1 MKVGHFYHR
10 VVNTT
15 AIPGVTNVYNAARRH
30 TIALGSYPAGT
41 TFIGKIEGIIVQC
54 SAAHADVNDLTIRIT
69 IDAAGDEAL
78 IPDTTNTMDVGI
90 TAATDKTASYQAGWV
105 CGVTG
110 IDTVYVWYKH
120 EDAAQTAQI
129 DSIAITWSE

>member
-1 MKVGHFYHR
+1 MKVGNFYHR

-15 AIPGVTNVYNAARRH
+15 AIPGVTNAYAAARRH
-30 TIALGSYPAGT
+30 TISLGSYPAGT

-54 SAAHADVNDLTIRIT
+54 SAVGGNVDDLTIRIT
-69 IDAAGDEAL
+69 SDAAGNTVL
-78 IPDTTNTMDVGI
+78 IPDSTNTMDIGI
-90 TAATDKTASYQAGWV
+90 GSATDKVASYQAGWV

-129 DSIAITWSE
+129 DSIVITWSE

>member
-1 MKVGHFYHR
+1 MKVGNFYHR

-30 TIALGSYPAGT
+30 TISLGSYPAGT
-41 TFIGKIEGIIVQC
+41 TFIGKIEGIIVRC
-54 SAAHADVNDLTIRIT
+54 SAAHADVNDLTIRVT
-69 IDAAGDEAL
+69 IDAAGDETL

-90 TAATDKTASYQAGWV
+90 TTATKKTASYQAGWV